1 MLPILVDKSSHA
13 QSTQNSKFAKSLQ
26 MSYKVDFLHADKYQ
40 SFQQV
45 DTIFFVWFTHKFEI
59 SL

>member
-1 MLPILVDKSSHA
+1 
-13 QSTQNSKFAKSLQ
+13 

-45 DTIFFVWFTHKFEI
+45 DNIFFVWFTHKFEI

>member
-1 MLPILVDKSSHA
+1 
-13 QSTQNSKFAKSLQ
+13 